1 MGTFASVSTRK
12 TFQIVVVLFVL
23 TGVIA
28 IVVWQQQ
35 MTRRLEAEQT
45 RLRTTAAELDALREE
60 NSRLTQ
66 TQIAPGELEKLRKAQ
81 SELLRL
87 RDEASRLRQQLKE
100 AQQSKRVV
108 AANPPATA
116 PTPGEEETTAP
127 VENFTATVRASLAS
141 RQTLVTGGWTLPGGK
156 RGLVFVQPVFGDSP
170 DLAGQ
175 VLVQTRFVELPDE
188 ALAGAGLEALR
199 ASGKET
205 SGNTTLTPEQSA
217 VLLKAL

>member
-35 MTRRLEAEQT
+35 MTRRLEAERA

-127 VENFTATVRASLAS
+127 VESFTATVRAQPRLAANAGDW
-141 RQTLVTGGWTLPGGK
+141 RLDVA
-156 RGLVFVQPVFGDSP
+156 RGQAR
-170 DLAGQ
+170 AG
-175 VLVQTRFVELPDE
+175 F
-188 ALAGAGLEALR
+188 R
-199 ASGKET
+199 A
-205 SGNTTLTPEQSA
+205 A
-217 VLLKAL
+217 CIR